1 MPPRLRVTSRALI
14 VPLERIRALPWA
26 AFFLV
31 LLGLAVAAVGLWR
44 VVAWHRLAA
53 PPSGFEE
60 LQYDSAW
67 AFVFC
72 GVALAAHASRLSG
85 LGRWCAVVP
94 VLLAGTRLVAY
105 LAPGWID
112 VHPLAGNP
120 WLPAASYAD
129 MGALTALVFVA
140 LGCAL
145 AVMGR
150 QSYGTLRSVL
160 VALLAAIALALAS
173 LLLFGAW
180 AGGALASQW
189 LLLSGGDRISALL
202 FVLLASGVLAHV
214 LQRSEDERQ
223 AVRRWTPGIVWFA
236 SFACAL
242 VLWQA
247 LGLQQVGYVHNSTSL
262 VAEDVK
268 SRIERAIEA
277 RLRQLDRLARRSL
290 IYGFTEEQWAQ
301 DAGALLG
308 EPPQLQSIGWAGQ
321 DLLLRW
327 SVPPAAAGELGETLR
342 SGAERARGID
352 QALASQ
358 RPALTRLVTFRSA
371 EGQGF
376 LIYAPAFSNGGLH
389 GMVTAALGGNWLSS
403 LLEDRFANY
412 HIVLLE
418 NGALANAVGTA
429 QSDAGAA
436 WTQEQ
441 EVSVANAHWT
451 LAVTPTRAYLRHT
464 DSHLPEAALGLG
476 TVLATLLGLCTYL
489 FQTARQRARDLSA
502 ANARLLA
509 DIQARREVEQ
519 ALRQGEQRTRLII
532 DAIKDCAIYMLDPE
546 GRIASWNTGAEA
558 LNGYTALE
566 AIGQP
571 FSIIYPPDR
580 VRPLENELAVAAG
593 QGWFEEECWHIRKDG
608 SRYCGDD
615 IISAIRG
622 EDGALRGFSVITR
635 DATLRIALREQT
647 EHSRDFYFALFSG
660 FPNLVWRSDASGACD
675 YLNQSWLDYTGRSR
689 DSELGEGWLES
700 MHADDRQHWHEAY
713 QRAFAQMQPFEM
725 EYRLRRADDSY
736 GWIICVGRPYHDMQ
750 GRFAGYLC
758 SCYDNTSRRVAE
770 SALRESEARYEGIA
784 SNVPGMVFELIR
796 DRAGR
801 LSFAYVSPGGEA
813 LTGLRPAELMANAES
828 FFGLVPA
835 EERAHLK
842 VTLDTSAAQLTNWNW
857 AGRLEARNVSGEKWI
872 NIRAR
877 ARRSDAN
884 TVLWDGLVFDDT
896 QARLAQF
903 ELERSREELR
913 ALSRHLQTVRE
924 EEKARIARE
933 VHDELGSTLTAL
945 KIDLDILG
953 EKLGPAT
960 EAARQKRAGMYKLIE
975 AAVAATRKI
984 VTNLRPSILDDLGLL
999 AALRWEAAE
1008 FAKHTNM
1015 RVHLDAEEA
1024 AEQPGREGALA
1035 LFRIFQETLTN
1046 VARHA
1051 KATEV
1056 WVNFAVT
1063 DDRFVLNIRDNGVGL
1078 SDDDLRKPT
1087 SHGIRGMR
1095 ERAQQVG
1102 GDITVS
1108 SQPGSGATVV
1118 ISVPRSRA
1126 A

>member
-1 MPPRLRVTSRALI
+1 MPSRLRVPPRAVI
-14 VPLERIRALPWA
+14 VPLRRIRSLPWA
-26 AFFLV
+26 AFFLA
-31 LLGLAVAAVGLWR
+31 LLGSAIAAVGAWC
-44 VVAWHRLAA
+44 VGAWHGWAR
-53 PPSGFEE
+53 PPAGFEQ

-72 GVALAAHASRLSG
+72 GAALAAHASRLSG

-94 VLLAGTRLVAY
+94 VLLAGTRLLAY

-120 WLPAASYAD
+120 WLPAGSYND
-129 MGALTALVFVA
+129 MGALAALVFVA

-145 AVMGR
+145 AVLGR

-180 AGGALASQW
+180 TGGALASQW
-189 LLLSGGDRISALL
+189 LFFSGGDRVSALL
-202 FVLLASGVLAHV
+202 FVLLAGGVLAHV
-214 LQRSEDERQ
+214 LLRSEDERE

-247 LGLQQVGYVHNSTSL
+247 LGLQQVGYVHNSTLL

-268 SRIERAIEA
+268 SRIERAIGA
-277 RLRQLDRLARRSL
+277 RLRQLDRLAQRST

-301 DAGALLG
+301 DAGALLD
-308 EPPQLQSIGWAGQ
+308 ESPELQSIGWAGQ

-327 SVPPAAAGELGETLR
+327 TVPPSAAGHAGETLR
-342 SGAERARGID
+342 ADVERARGIE
-352 QALASQ
+352 QALASHH
-358 RPALTRLVTFRSA
+358 PTLTRLVTLGAGPSK
-371 EGQGF
+371 GF
-376 LIYAPAFSNGGLH
+376 LIYAPAFRDGSLH
-389 GMVTAALGGNWLSS
+389 GMVVATLGGNWLSS
-403 LLEDRFANY
+403 LLEDRFADY
-412 HIVLLE
+412 QIVLLE
-418 NGALANAVGTA
+418 NRTPANTVGNA
-429 QSDAGAA
+429 ESAAGAA

-441 EVSVANAHWT
+441 VVNVANTRWS
-451 LAVTPTRAYLRHT
+451 LAVTPTRSYLLRT

-476 TVLATLLGLCTYL
+476 TVLATLLGLCAYL
-489 FQTARQRARDLSA
+489 FQTARQRARDLTV
-502 ANARLLA
+502 ANTRLLA

-519 ALRQGEQRTRLII
+519 ALREGEQRTRLII

-558 LNGYTALE
+558 LNGYTPQE
-566 AIGQP
+566 AIGRR
-571 FSIIYPPDR
+571 FSMVYPPDR

-593 QGWFEEECWHIRKDG
+593 QGWFEEECWHMRKDG

-622 EDGALRGFSVITR
+622 EGGTLKGFSVITR

-675 YLNQSWLDYTGRSR
+675 YLNQSWLDYTRRSR
-689 DSELGEGWLES
+689 DAELGEGWLDS
-700 MHADDRQHWHEAY
+700 MHPDDRPHWRETY
-713 QRAFAQMQPFEM
+713 DRAFAQMQPFEM
-725 EYRLRRADDSY
+725 EYRLRRADGAY

-758 SCYDNTSRRVAE
+758 SCYDNTSRREAE

-796 DRAGR
+796 DGAGR
-801 LSFAYVSPGGEA
+801 SSFAYVSPGGEA
-813 LTGLRPAELMANAES
+813 LTGLRPAELMANAEA
-828 FFGLVPA
+828 FFSLIPA

-857 AGRLEARNVSGEKWI
+857 GGRLVARNAPGEKWI

-877 ARRSDAN
+877 ARPTDGEA
-884 TVLWDGLVFDDT
+884 VLWDGLVFDDT
-896 QARLAQF
+896 QGRLAQF
-903 ELERSREELR
+903 EIERSREELR
-913 ALSRHLQTVRE
+913 SLSRHLQTVRE

-945 KIDLDILG
+945 KIDLDLLG
-953 EKLGPAT
+953 DKLGPTT
-960 EAARQKRAGMYKLIE
+960 EAVRQKRAGMYRLIE

-984 VTNLRPSILDDLGLL
+984 VTDLRPSMLDDLGLL
-999 AALRWEAAE
+999 AALRWEAGE

-1015 RVHLDAEEA
+1015 RVHVEA
-1024 AEQPGREGALA
+1024 IEGAEQPGREGALA

-1051 KATEV
+1051 QATDV
-1056 WVNFAVT
+1056 WVKLTAT

-1078 SDDDLRKPT
+1078 SDEDLRKPT

-1118 ISVPRSRA
+1118 ISVPRSPNA
-1126 A
+1126 